1 MNLYLVT
8 RKEDAAPGE
17 YESMVVAAPTP
28 SRALETCQEQA
39 GATGGREGF
48 IRGAARVTSIGVGKG
63 PVRVIHS
70 HVI

>member
-8 RKEDAAPGE
+8 RKEDASPGE
-17 YESMVVAAPTP
+17 YESMVVAAPSP
-28 SRALETCQEQA
+28 ARALETCQEQA
-39 GATGGREGF
+39 GPRGGREGF
-48 IRGAARVTSIGVGKG
+48 MRGSARVTSIGVGKG